1 MKNSPYYEIDVARLL
16 RAMLH
21 RMWAILL
28 AGFIFAG
35 AGFAAAAY
43 LITPKYEAE
52 ALMYVNNSSSL
63 QGGSSYPI
71 SSSELTAA
79 QSLVDT
85 YIAILKT
92 RTTLNDVIKTKQL
105 DLTYEEILEM
115 ISSDAVNNTE
125 VFSIRITS
133 DDPQEA
139 AVIANGIAEIL
150 PDKIS
155 EIVDGSSVRIVDY
168 AVTPSEKSSPSII
181 KYTAIGFVIGAI
193 IACAVIVIRTLLDTL
208 IHDEDYLLHA
218 YDLPV
223 LAVIPDHFKNN
234 DSQNYYKYSRSTDRE
249 PR

>member
-105 DLTYEEILEM
+105 DLTYEELLEM

-133 DDPQEA
+133 DDEYAQYAPEA
-139 AVIANGIAEIL
+139 FKLLDGRALFVVAGAPACMDDLKAQGITEFIH
-150 PDKIS
+150 
-155 EIVDGSSVRIVDY
+155 VRSNV
-168 AVTPSEKSSPSII
+168 
-181 KYTAIGFVIGAI
+181 
-193 IACAVIVIRTLLDTL
+193 LDTL
-208 IHDEDYLLHA
+208 KSFNEKLSI
-218 YDLPV
+218 
-223 LAVIPDHFKNN
+223 
-234 DSQNYYKYSRSTDRE
+234 
-249 PR
+249 